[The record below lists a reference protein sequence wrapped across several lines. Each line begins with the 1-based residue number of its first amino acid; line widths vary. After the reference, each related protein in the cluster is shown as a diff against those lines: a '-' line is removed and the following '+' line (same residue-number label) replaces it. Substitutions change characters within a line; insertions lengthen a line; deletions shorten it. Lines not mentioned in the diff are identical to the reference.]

1 MRNDTRMLSIMIAD
15 KTHPS
20 RSPVVA
26 MIVPA
31 SALISGLE
39 EVSRRCAGTEWTI
52 SKIGPNDIPPHELV
66 PDRSGRPAHLAAP
79 GWGRQASEWR

>member
-1 MRNDTRMLSIMIAD
+1 MRNDTRMLSILIAD

-39 EVSRRCAGTEWTI
+39 EVSRRCAGTEWAIT
-52 SKIGPNDIPPHELV
+52 KVGPNDSPPHGFV
-66 PDRSGRPAHLAAP
+66 PDRSGHMGHHATT
-79 GWGRQASEWR
+79 GWATGTQWR